1 MFLKIVRG
9 QPGLHSETLFHK
21 IVTIKSDKNLE
32 ALTFHS
38 SPAPK
43 DEELVATRP
52 HPQHILRR
60 VRSREKLFAG
70 EQSTPGSSGF
80 EPSHHRKLRP
90 EACILF

>member
-43 DEELVATRP
+43 DEELVACSSSSPTA
-52 HPQHILRR
+52 HPEKSEEQGKTVRR
-60 VRSREKLFAG
+60 
-70 EQSTPGSSGF
+70 
-80 EPSHHRKLRP
+80 
-90 EACILF
+90 